1 VIAASN
7 KKKQKELRSES
18 AGYGISEEL
27 ESERELLGKAKR
39 GDQRAFT
46 KIVYR
51 YEQLVFRF
59 AFKLCRD
66 ERIAEE
72 ILQDTFVNVYRALPT
87 FSGKSKFTTWLY
99 RIVVNNCLMRRR
111 ERARQQTVSID
122 DEKFPLDVV
131 TAQVSRWSETPMSS
145 VLNAELRA
153 ALDRAIDM
161 LPMEYRSVFVLR
173 DVEELPAKEVATIL
187 KLTVPAVKSR
197 LRRARLF
204 LREQLKEYFVTG

>member
-1 VIAASN
+1 MTAASN
-7 KKKQKELRSES
+7 KKKQKELRSGS
-18 AGYGISEEL
+18 ASSVISEQL
-27 ESERELLGKAKR
+27 ESEQKLLEKAKR

-66 ERIAEE
+66 EPIAEE
-72 ILQDTFVNVYRALPT
+72 ILQDTFVNVYRALPR

-111 ERARQQTVSID
+111 ERARQSTLSID

-131 TAQVSRWSETPMSS
+131 TAQISRWSETPMGS
-145 VLNAELRA
+145 VLNAELRE

-161 LPMEYRSVFVLR
+161 LPMEYRTVFVLR
-173 DVEELPAKEVATIL
+173 DVEELPAKEVANIL

-204 LREQLKEYFVTG
+204 LREQLKEYFVPG